1 MTTPETMSQ
10 APDILIRKPV
20 AYRIL
25 NQAASLREGRQVWVY
40 VDARDYVEGVIQGVV
55 EKLYT

>member
-1 MTTPETMSQ
+1 MPI

-25 NQAASLREGRQVWVY
+25 NQAASIREGRKVWVY
-40 VDARDYVEGVIQGVV
+40 VDARDYVEGVIQGLV